1 MGYRRMTDRSG
12 NKPCRPEVRGARA
25 KSFDGYVVLEGEKV
39 VAVAL
44 SREEADAFIARILGQ
59 PHPPTKP

>member
-1 MGYRRMTDRSG
+1 MTDGSG
-12 NKPCRPEVRGARA
+12 NKPCRPEVRVVRA

-44 SREEADAFIARILGQ
+44 SREDADAFIARILGQ
-59 PHPPTKP
+59 PWPPTKP